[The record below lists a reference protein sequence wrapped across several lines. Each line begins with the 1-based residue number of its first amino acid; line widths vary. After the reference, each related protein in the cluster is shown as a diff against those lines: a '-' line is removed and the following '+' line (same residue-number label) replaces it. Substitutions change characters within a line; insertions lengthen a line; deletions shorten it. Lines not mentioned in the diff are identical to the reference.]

1 MIPKK
6 IHYCWVGNVPRNE
19 RIKRC
24 MESWQRVLPDYE
36 IIEWNENSIP
46 IENKYCTEALKQG
59 LWSKVSNF
67 IRLYALQKEG
77 GVYLDTDFEILK
89 RLDPLLMNDCFLGFQ
104 RIEPHIGWATNGI
117 LGATK
122 NHPFLHMCLERT
134 QKIFLEQ
141 NFFILSPRL
150 TTLILKEMGLREYG
164 LQTINGVTI
173 YPKEY
178 FYPYAWY
185 EQFTPDCITENTYAV
200 HHWEG
205 SWIDTKNNSI

>member
-1 MIPKK
+1 
-6 IHYCWVGNVPRNE
+6 
-19 RIKRC
+19 
-24 MESWQRVLPDYE
+24 
-36 IIEWNENSIP
+36 
-46 IENKYCTEALKQG
+46 
-59 LWSKVSNF
+59 
-67 IRLYALQKEG
+67 
-77 GVYLDTDFEILK
+77 
-89 RLDPLLMNDCFLGFQ
+89 
-104 RIEPHIGWATNGI
+104 
-117 LGATK
+117 
-122 NHPFLHMCLERT
+122 MCLERT